1 MRRFK
6 RKDMKMGDMIKA
18 KIFGKPKEHTIQ
30 SKINAGKISYP

>member
-6 RKDMKMGDMIKA
+6 SKDMKIEDMIKA

-30 SKINAGKISYP
+30 SKINAGIVSYP